1 MQETGIYTKIVIE
14 IMIDIS
20 LKNLHSITKKEPN
33 IAQIDDKD
41 QLEMT
46 KDFIFGQLQ
55 GAR

>member
-33 IAQIDDKD
+33 IA
-41 QLEMT
+41 
-46 KDFIFGQLQ
+46 
-55 GAR
+55 